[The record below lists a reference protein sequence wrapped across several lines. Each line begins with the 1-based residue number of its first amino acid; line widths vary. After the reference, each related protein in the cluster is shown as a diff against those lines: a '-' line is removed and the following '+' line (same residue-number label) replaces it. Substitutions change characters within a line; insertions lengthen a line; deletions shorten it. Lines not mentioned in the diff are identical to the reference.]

1 MKKESLALIYQKYR
15 LVIFPAV
22 VSLSCFILIVFI
34 MIPQVV
40 SFLKNSQV
48 EADFKTKSEFLDTK
62 VEALESLDEGELL
75 RKVKYVVESFPQ
87 EKDFITLIAL
97 LQKITSENGF
107 SIASLSFGG
116 GGVFKEQGYGI
127 SMEVVGPKSIFT
139 RLLNSIETSPR
150 LMRIDHI
157 EISSGRSADVISAN
171 LVIVALFAPVPGNL
185 GSIDSPL
192 PKVSEGEEEL
202 IARLARNQIMSLTIV
217 ELSSVGK
224 SNPFE

>member
-22 VSLSCFILIVFI
+22 VSLSCFVLIVFI

-62 VEALESLDEGELL
+62 VEALESLNESELL

-87 EKDFITLIAL
+87 EKDFVTLIAL

-107 SIASLSFGG
+107 SIASLLFGG

-139 RLLNSIETSPR
+139 RLLHSIETSPR

-171 LVIVALFAPVPGNL
+171 LAIVALFAPVPGNL
-185 GSIDSPL
+185 GSVNSPL
-192 PKVSEGEEEL
+192 PQVSQGEEEL
-202 IARLARNQIMSLTIV
+202 LDRLARSQVTSLTVV
-217 ELSSVGK
+217 ELSSTGK